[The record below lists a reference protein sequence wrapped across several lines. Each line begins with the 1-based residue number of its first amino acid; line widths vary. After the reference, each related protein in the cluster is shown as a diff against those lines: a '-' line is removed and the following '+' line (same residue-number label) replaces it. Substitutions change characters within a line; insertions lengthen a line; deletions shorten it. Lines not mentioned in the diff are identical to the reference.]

1 MLYPKE
7 ELQKQIEK
15 DNEITFKIWDIL
27 KNIDGT
33 NIEDEGR
40 IYGGGL
46 RKIEPKELTKV
57 ICPDILNL

>member
-15 DNEITFKIWDIL
+15 DNEITFKTWDIL

>member
-27 KNIDGT
+27 KNIDGN

>member
-33 NIEDEGR
+33 IIEDEGR